1 MFKKVKIKHT
11 RGVVDLRVR
20 SGESG
25 DSVSY
30 EDFIDLRELDRKVEE
45 EEKKTKENFVD
56 TQKRG
61 CE

>member
-20 SGESG
+20 SGESE

-30 EDFIDLRELDRKVEE
+30 EDVIELRELDKMVEE
-45 EEKKTKENFVD
+45 RK
-56 TQKRG
+56 Q
-61 CE
+61 